1 MVLKNILKAVD
12 KKGGGGE
19 TTDTPVSE
27 FLTKAVA
34 AQRSPSR
41 EKDPLA
47 VDSRTALPGGRNRA
61 SCGPTAGRGDH
72 RSSPAPPN
80 RRFQQPSS
88 RKPAQPMQIRPATA
102 SFPKSRLPQ
111 SFLRQAFSE
120 NSKGFVV
127 VFKIGSKRTPKES
140 AQLENRD
147 ASRECSRPPSPAPPH
162 PRPAL
167 LRSPYEL
174 KDARCCRKSFRR
186 GIRAAQS
193 CSRPPSRGAGRNR
206 NGLGSRSS
214 KDSAF
219 PQRSLHVEET
229 PQSALPATCSVLPPG
244 RGQGR
249 PGELRGG
256 HTLEANSNFAES
268 ERYSRKTHCGRG
280 LRAEK

>member
-147 ASRECSRPPSPAPPH
+147 ASRECSRPPLRHPPTPAPLCSA
-162 PRPAL
+162 PRT
-167 LRSPYEL
+167 SS
-174 KDARCCRKSFRR
+174 KT
-186 GIRAAQS
+186 RAA
-193 CSRPPSRGAGRNR
+193 AGRA
-206 NGLGSRSS
+206 S
-214 KDSAF
+214 
-219 PQRSLHVEET
+219 EEESG
-229 PQSALPATCSVLPPG
+229 PRRAVPALPAEAPAGTETASAAAAARTQPSRNARSTWKKRPKVRFPLPAASSRPAEV
-244 RGQGR
+244 RGD
-249 PGELRGG
+249 PE
-256 HTLEANSNFAES
+256 N
-268 ERYSRKTHCGRG
+268 
-280 LRAEK
+280 